1 MPQICSTVEQET
13 IDTINAHAVNNSRN
27 FSNQVAFILK
37 EWASRN
43 QPVKAKK
50 KASTKK
56 K

>member
-37 EWASRN
+37 QWADAN
-43 QPVKAKK
+43 PPVIAKK